1 MVEEAESKNEIL
13 ELDHHQLAGNK
24 KGIMGGNWNDDSNG
38 ILQQWKFLNVHWLW
52 SGMRN
57 HLKKMHQ
64 QVHYL
69 GHLIGSEEVAIIRT
83 MG

>member
-38 ILQQWKFLNVHWLW
+38 ILQQGKILNVH
-52 SGMRN
+52 
-57 HLKKMHQ
+57 
-64 QVHYL
+64 
-69 GHLIGSEEVAIIRT
+69 
-83 MG
+83 